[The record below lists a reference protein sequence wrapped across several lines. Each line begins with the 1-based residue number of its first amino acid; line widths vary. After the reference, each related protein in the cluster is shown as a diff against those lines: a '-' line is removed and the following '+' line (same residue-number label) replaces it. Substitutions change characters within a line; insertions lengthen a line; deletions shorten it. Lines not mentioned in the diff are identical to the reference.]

1 MLSESGWNME
11 TPDKF
16 KDACGV
22 FGVYAPG
29 EEVARLTYMGLFAL
43 QHRGQESAGMAVS
56 DGSSVFVYKDMGL
69 VSQVFDET
77 ALLSLSGHLSI
88 GHVRYSTTGVSQ
100 WENSQ
105 PIHFS
110 MGDLN
115 FALAHNGNLVNSL
128 ELQSE
133 LESGGYK
140 FRSSTDS
147 EIIAALISLS
157 GEKDIVR
164 AFKKI
169 SHKLKGAYS
178 LVILS
183 EDKLYGVRDPFGIRP
198 LSLGKLPGEGYIISS
213 ESCGLNIVGAEFVS
227 DVSPGEIV
235 TISDSGI
242 TREIACEPE
251 NPSLCIFEF
260 IYFARPDSTLLSSSL
275 YQARKTMGSLLST
288 VAPIDADMVIGIPD
302 SGTPAAIGYA
312 EASGIPFGEALIKN
326 RYIGRTFIQPKQT
339 SRRLGI
345 KLKLN
350 PLKEAI
356 QGKRLIVIDDS
367 IVRGNTSQKI
377 VSLLRQ
383 SGAKEIHFRVSSPPV
398 KWPCF
403 YGIDTAKPS
412 TLIAAVK
419 DVDGIKDF
427 IGADSLAFLPT
438 DQLFKSTGCPKDLF
452 CAACFNGEYP
462 IPVEEALNVKTAL
475 E

>member
-1 MLSESGWNME
+1 ME
-11 TPDKF
+11 APDKF

-22 FGVYAPG
+22 FGIYAPG

-56 DGSSVFVYKDMGL
+56 DGSSLFVIKDMGL

-77 ALLSLSGHLSI
+77 ALLSLSGDMSI

-115 FALAHNGNLVNSL
+115 FALAHNGNLVNSVQL
-128 ELQSE
+128 REE
-133 LESGGYK
+133 LEEEGYM

-147 EIIAALISLS
+147 EIIAALISMS
-157 GEKDIVR
+157 GEKDIVQG
-164 AFKKI
+164 FKKI
-169 SHKLKGAYS
+169 ADRLKGAYS

-183 EDKLYGVRDPFGIRP
+183 DDTIYGIRDPFGIRP
-198 LSLGKLPGEGYIISS
+198 LSVGKLPGEGYVISS
-213 ESCGLNIVGAEFVS
+213 ETCGLNIVGAELIS
-227 DVSPGEIV
+227 DVAPGEI
-235 TISDSGI
+235 ISISGAGI
-242 TREIACEPE
+242 NRDQFCEPKDQA
-251 NPSLCIFEF
+251 LCVFEF
-260 IYFARPDSTLLSSSL
+260 IYFARPDSSLLSTNL
-275 YQARKTMGSLLST
+275 YQARKKMGSLLSK
-288 VAPIDADMVIGIPD
+288 VAPVEADMVIGIPD

-356 QGKRLIVIDDS
+356 QGQRLIVIDDS
-367 IVRGNTSQKI
+367 VVRGNTSKKI

-383 SGAKEIHFRVSSPPV
+383 SGAKEVHFRVSSPPV

-412 TLIAAVK
+412 TLIGAMK
-419 DVDGIKDF
+419 NIEEIRDF
-427 IGADSLAFLPT
+427 IGADSLAYLPVEE
-438 DQLFKSTGCPKDLF
+438 LFASTNCPKDLL
-452 CAACFNGEYP
+452 CAACFNGQYP
-462 IPVEEALNVKTAL
+462 IPVDEAVKMQSAL
-475 E
+475 D